1 MIYNFSWLLPGELAG
16 AGQPGGWGHD
26 TQASQEQL
34 AADLAWLAA
43 QGAGAVVSLTEEPL
57 RADLVRQQGLRYLH
71 LPIEDMQA
79 PSLEEVTSFVAFV
92 DQCLAEGRPVVAH
105 CRAGLG
111 RTGTMLACY
120 LVHRDADPRAALS
133 QVRRH
138 RPGSVETWAQE
149 LVVHEYAAHL
159 SAAAR
164 WRDQVGMN

>member
-1 MIYNFSWLLPGELAG
+1 VVVHNFSWLLPGELAG
-16 AGQPGGWGHD
+16 AAQPGDWGYD
-26 TQASQEQL
+26 PQGSQEQL
-34 AADLAWLAA
+34 AADLAWLSA

-57 RADLVRQQGLRYLH
+57 HTELLERQGLRYLH

-79 PSLEEVTSFVAFV
+79 PSLEEVSAFVAFV
-92 DQCLAEGRPVVAH
+92 DQCLAERRPVVAH

-120 LVHRDADPRAALS
+120 LVHRDTDPRTALF

-149 LVVHEYAAHL
+149 QAVYEYAAHRV
-159 SAAAR
+159 AAAS
-164 WRDQVGMN
+164 WGVN